1 MVKNELETN
10 EKYPFQEQFQ
20 SRHYNLITY
29 ANPRETFYYPIFK
42 QDLAN
47 ETNHV
52 HEISK
57 NRDRKEGEILGLKG
71 CDFVHFLEFFKT
83 VSTHKSRK

>member
-20 SRHYNLITY
+20 SLHYNLITY

-42 QDLAN
+42 QDPAN
-47 ETNHV
+47 ETNQV
-52 HEISK
+52 HEICK
-57 NRDRKEGEILGLKG
+57 NRDRKEGDIPGLKG
-71 CDFVHFLEFFKT
+71 CDFVYFPEFSKT
-83 VSTHKSRK
+83 ISTHKSIK